1 MLKVATVFA
10 KLTVDLFNGRVV
22 LGRKKGIILVV

>member
-22 LGRKKGIILVV
+22 LGRKKELF